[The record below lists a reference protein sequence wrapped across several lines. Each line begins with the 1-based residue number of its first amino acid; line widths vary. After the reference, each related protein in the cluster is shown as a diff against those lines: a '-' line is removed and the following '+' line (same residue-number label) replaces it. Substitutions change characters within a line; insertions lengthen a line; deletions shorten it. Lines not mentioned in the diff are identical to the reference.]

1 MPAPLVK
8 PKPESRRTLLERANT
23 QHRGTT
29 ENRTKI
35 VQTNATSATHARTL
49 SRSTEPDSS
58 KSKSLHIR
66 SSSVNGGR
74 NDTKSSTRTSSA
86 NGSRPGSSAS
96 THAEEG
102 TNATRR
108 VRRAAWDTKGRL
120 EDMEEAYK
128 VLKDE
133 VVAVR
138 TSAFAEKSTISTE
151 LQDEQR
157 RVAELTIRLQSLQSQ
172 FDLAN
177 EKIGHLQGERH
188 IAQMEHEQA
197 IHRSKMEIESI
208 QVSSMRNES
217 HIRSIVCDRERELDN
232 TRRSADEMKQHLEAQ
247 IASRDES
254 LRISEKVLEDL
265 KCQFDR
271 EHKRCE
277 TLRAQLAEESTGA
290 MSLKQFIDSLNQKI
304 KLQEEEKQ
312 ELLHL
317 VQRKDEQVEI
327 SLREQEKL
335 NEKLIAEETQR
346 RILHNQ
352 IQELKGNI
360 RVFCRVRPN
369 LQSDASEAASIKFME
384 NDNELEVIGTGAEM
398 SLSGKEDK
406 SYSFNFDKVSYTGR

>member
-1 MPAPLVK
+1 
-8 PKPESRRTLLERANT
+8 
-23 QHRGTT
+23 
-29 ENRTKI
+29 
-35 VQTNATSATHARTL
+35 
-49 SRSTEPDSS
+49 
-58 KSKSLHIR
+58 
-66 SSSVNGGR
+66 
-74 NDTKSSTRTSSA
+74 
-86 NGSRPGSSAS
+86 
-96 THAEEG
+96 
-102 TNATRR
+102 
-108 VRRAAWDTKGRL
+108 
-120 EDMEEAYK
+120 
-128 VLKDE
+128 
-133 VVAVR
+133 
-138 TSAFAEKSTISTE
+138 
-151 LQDEQR
+151 
-157 RVAELTIRLQSLQSQ
+157 
-172 FDLAN
+172 
-177 EKIGHLQGERH
+177 
-188 IAQMEHEQA
+188 
-197 IHRSKMEIESI
+197 
-208 QVSSMRNES
+208 
-217 HIRSIVCDRERELDN
+217 
-232 TRRSADEMKQHLEAQ
+232 MKQHLEAQ